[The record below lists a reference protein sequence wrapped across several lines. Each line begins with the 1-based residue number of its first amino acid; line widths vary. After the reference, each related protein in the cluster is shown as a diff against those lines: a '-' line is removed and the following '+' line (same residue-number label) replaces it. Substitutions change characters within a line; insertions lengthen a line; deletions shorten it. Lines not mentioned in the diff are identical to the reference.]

1 LTGFILMAGV
11 KNIPLAFIVQ
21 LLPSPDIS
29 VRQFLSFVLP
39 LQLGETIG
47 IDNIEYSKFWSKIP
61 REPIDTSYIAMLI
74 QLPIP
79 SQSMLNVIAQEH
91 AQALS
96 NGYSKIKSITYAHL
110 PATNPASKTTFPKW
124 VFEYWVQVSHLRQ
137 FV

>member
-1 LTGFILMAGV
+1 MAGV
-11 KNIPLAFIVQ
+11 ENIPLAFVVQ

-47 IDNIEYSKFWSKIP
+47 INNIEYSGKFWSKIP
-61 REPIDTSYIAMLI
+61 LEPIDTSYIATLI

-110 PATNPASKTTFPKW
+110 PATNPASKTNFQNGSSSIGLRSLIYANL
-124 VFEYWVQVSHLRQ
+124 FEPRG
-137 FV
+137 